1 MRQIYNCHT
10 PSSQRGPDRVV
21 YRGIKRPM
29 TYDRKDY
36 LVDNDDDE
44 YLTSILVDINSRY
57 YVLFSSNGD
66 EKKVECDTVED
77 FMQVLELIRTVCD
90 EDMVFYCDPVVSTK
104 NAR

>member
-1 MRQIYNCHT
+1 
-10 PSSQRGPDRVV
+10 
-21 YRGIKRPM
+21 M
-29 TYDRKDY
+29 TYDRNDY

-90 EDMVFYCDPVVSTK
+90 EDTVFYVDPVVSTK

>member
-1 MRQIYNCHT
+1 MA
-10 PSSQRGPDRVV
+10 
-21 YRGIKRPM
+21 
-29 TYDRKDY
+29 YDRNDY

>member
-1 MRQIYNCHT
+1 
-10 PSSQRGPDRVV
+10 
-21 YRGIKRPM
+21 M
-29 TYDRKDY
+29 TYDHNDY

-77 FMQVLELIRTVCD
+77 FMRVLELVRTVTRTWYSI
-90 EDMVFYCDPVVSTK
+90 VTLLSPPK
-104 NAR
+104 RR